1 MRNYQNNFDDAKDDP
16 HDDET
21 GKKGLEQQAM
31 QSGPNCTKA
40 CWKAPPQTPN
50 SQSKALWLWLR
61 SDGIPLP
68 YFTQSAAFSAQGK
81 NKTPASPI
89 RLDHQSSTSHLR
101 RNVKDRHFLKM
112 ITAFVIISAC
122 TRCHEKR
129 REPAQP
135 QRLRWQNRGLGGGA
149 YQQAFAEVINSALL
163 AALIPNSE

>member
-1 MRNYQNNFDDAKDDP
+1 
-16 HDDET
+16 
-21 GKKGLEQQAM
+21 M

-68 YFTQSAAFSAQGK
+68 YFTQSAAFSVQGK

-89 RLDHQSSTSHLR
+89 RLDHQNSTSHLR

-129 REPAQP
+129 MEPAQP
-135 QRLRWQNRGLGGGA
+135 QRLRWQNRGLGA
-149 YQQAFAEVINSALL
+149 EPTNKHFAKLIKFALL

>member
-1 MRNYQNNFDDAKDDP
+1 
-16 HDDET
+16 
-21 GKKGLEQQAM
+21 M

-50 SQSKALWLWLR
+50 SQSKALWLWLL

-68 YFTQSAAFSAQGK
+68 YFTQSAAFSVQGK

-129 REPAQP
+129 RIPAQP
-135 QRLRWQNRGLGGGA
+135 QRLRWQVGAWGRSQPTSILQKLLSLHCLLLLSRIRNNYYALGLLSTFPAERQNRTHKKNN
-149 YQQAFAEVINSALL
+149 FKS
-163 AALIPNSE
+163 

>member
-1 MRNYQNNFDDAKDDP
+1 
-16 HDDET
+16 
-21 GKKGLEQQAM
+21 M

-50 SQSKALWLWLR
+50 SQSKALWLWLL

-68 YFTQSAAFSAQGK
+68 YFTQSAAFSVQGK

-149 YQQAFAEVINSALL
+149 YQLAFAEVINSALL